1 MSSIWLR
8 NGFSLSLCIRTTPML
23 FVSTYISNRKGVNYN
38 SRALNNI
45 FPCLITYTY
54 EFRGWMTSRVEFL
67 SHISFFYIYEIL
79 LPCNSRKIY
88 VQDIEWQ
95 LIPTCHQKISFRVW
109 FIVIWVRSDGNI
121 VLIEFRYI
129 LSSYVLINS
138 YLYFL
143 NWINCKADAIRY
155 FFL

>member
-1 MSSIWLR
+1 MKFVISIFLELFPQDAGKSKPCENKVAVETFLGMSSIWLR

-95 LIPTCHQKISFRVW
+95 LIPTCHQKYPSGFDLLLYEW
-109 FIVIWVRSDGNI
+109 N
-121 VLIEFRYI
+121 LMAT
-129 LSSYVLINS
+129 LS
-138 YLYFL
+138 
-143 NWINCKADAIRY
+143 
-155 FFL
+155 